1 MVHTQ
6 SNANWK
12 NDGSS
17 RYPNSIRARQTRPA
31 GSVREREMIAS
42 SASSSSPIARSLTR
56 RGAAMTNALALIPRA
71 YHMSRCGWNPLQLI
85 DFKESLY

>member
-1 MVHTQ
+1 
-6 SNANWK
+6 
-12 NDGSS
+12 
-17 RYPNSIRARQTRPA
+17 
-31 GSVREREMIAS
+31 MIAS